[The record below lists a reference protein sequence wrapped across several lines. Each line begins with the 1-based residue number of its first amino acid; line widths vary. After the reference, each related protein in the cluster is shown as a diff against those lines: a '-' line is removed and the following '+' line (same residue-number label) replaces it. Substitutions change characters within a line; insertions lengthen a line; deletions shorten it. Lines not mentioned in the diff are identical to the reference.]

1 MPDNLPSAHPVPE
14 PHPVPSPP
22 PLTEV
27 SLEKRLHGVVVG
39 IAGVGSLVPSMK
51 TAVQRLRQDGSSA
64 PTQPEAGVTDNSA
77 SQRPGHPDPDASG
90 DGITVTLHG
99 GAVTAV
105 LDITAVPTASV
116 LHTALAVHS
125 AALKMLNSIHA
136 GRHTVRVNV
145 LGLGDVPIVPHPV
158 SPPQIRSAP

>member
-1 MPDNLPSAHPVPE
+1 MPDNSPSAHPVPE
-14 PHPVPSPP
+14 PHSVPSPP

-27 SLEKRLHGVVVG
+27 SIEQRLHGVVVG

-51 TAVQRLRQDGSSA
+51 TAVQRLRHNSTSA
-64 PTQPEAGVTDNSA
+64 PTRPAAVLAGNSA

-105 LDITAVPTASV
+105 LDITAVPTVSV

-125 AALKMLNSIHA
+125 AALKMLNSMHA

-145 LGLGDVPIVPHPV
+145 LGLGDVPTVPHPRQ
-158 SPPQIRSAP
+158 STPD